1 MWKGMRG
8 FPQKRGV
15 LGPRGVQG
23 PGQSPRWPISTEPTG
38 AETGEAGDFGGF
50 LMFRVWQDF
59 SPRGPAEAREGRR
72 RGFVSGNAVHVALIH
87 SHRPALSPRPSRP
100 L

>member
-1 MWKGMRG
+1 MRKGMRG

-15 LGPRGVQG
+15 LRPRRAQG
-23 PGQSPRWPISTEPTG
+23 PGQCPRQPISIEPTG
-38 AETGEAGDFGGF
+38 AETREARDFGGF

-59 SPRGPAEAREGRR
+59 GPRGPAEAREGRR
-72 RGFVSGNAVHVALIH
+72 RGFVSGNAVHVVLIH
-87 SHRPALSPRPSRP
+87 SHRPALSTQLSRP

>member
-1 MWKGMRG
+1 MRG
-8 FPQKRGV
+8 FPRKRGV
-15 LGPRGVQG
+15 LGPRRA
-23 PGQSPRWPISTEPTG
+23 QSPDQSPQRPFSMEPTG

-59 SPRGPAEAREGRR
+59 GPRGPAEAREGRR
-72 RGFVSGNAVHVALIH
+72 RGFVSGNVVHVVLIH
-87 SHRPALSPRPSRP
+87 SHRPALSPWPSRP

>member
-1 MWKGMRG
+1 MRKGMRG

-15 LGPRGVQG
+15 LRPRRARQ
-23 PGQSPRWPISTEPTG
+23 PISIEPTG
-38 AETGEAGDFGGF
+38 AETGEARDFGGF

-59 SPRGPAEAREGRR
+59 GPRGPAEAREGRR
-72 RGFVSGNAVHVALIH
+72 RGFVSGNAVHVVLIH
-87 SHRPALSPRPSRP
+87 SHRPALSTRLSRP